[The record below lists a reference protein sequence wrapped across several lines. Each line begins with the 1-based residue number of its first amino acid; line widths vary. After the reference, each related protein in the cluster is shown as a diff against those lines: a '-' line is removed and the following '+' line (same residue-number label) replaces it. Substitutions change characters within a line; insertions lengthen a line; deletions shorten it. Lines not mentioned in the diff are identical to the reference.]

1 MLDHPCQIPD
11 LRSGVPERS
20 CVRARQHSRPP
31 VARVTFVM
39 RHLDRISLATL
50 LLALVGCRGG
60 TNYHSPLG
68 PRYGAPAPACP
79 SGRVGGELRIVTYN
93 VAFSRKVDEA
103 IRVLRDVPDLAG
115 ADVVLLQEM
124 TADATA
130 RIATALAMGYVHYP
144 AIHHRRA
151 KQDFGNAVL
160 SRWPIERDEKLVLP
174 HRSRYA
180 GTQRAATIA
189 TIRVDT
195 LTIRVYSTHLGT
207 AADISARRRLQQ
219 LDTILRDAARFPV
232 AVVGGDMNSADIGPT
247 VRANGFL
254 WPTHGL
260 PKTARFGRWD
270 HVLVRG
276 GALAMPARAGT
287 VEAGRSASDHD
298 AVWVRIPIRARLPLQ
313 PSQDCARRVPGTLA
327 PPATSGA
334 PT

>member
-1 MLDHPCQIPD
+1 M
-11 LRSGVPERS
+11 GERS
-20 CVRARQHSRPP
+20 RLHRRVFRVLA
-31 VARVTFVM
+31 VAV
-39 RHLDRISLATL
+39 LA
-50 LLALVGCRGG
+50 CRGG
-60 TNYHSPLG
+60 TNYESTFG
-68 PRYGAPAPACP
+68 PRHAAPLPMCSSPHGGAHL
-79 SGRVGGELRIVTYN
+79 VVVTYN

-103 IRVLRDVPDLAG
+103 IRVLRDVPELAG

-124 TADATA
+124 TGDATA
-130 RIATALAMGYVHYP
+130 RIAAALGMGYVYYP

-195 LTIRVYSTHLGT
+195 LAIRVYSTHLGT
-207 AADISARRRLQQ
+207 AADISARRRLEQ
-219 LDTILRDAARFPV
+219 LDTILRDAARFPI
-232 AVVGGDMNSADIGPT
+232 AVVGGDMITTDVGPT
-247 VRANGFL
+247 VRAHGFL
-254 WPTHGL
+254 GPPHDL
-260 PKTARFGRWD
+260 PRTTRFGRWD

-276 GALAMPARAGT
+276 AALAMPARAGA
-287 VEAGRSASDHD
+287 VEAGRSASDHS
-298 AVWVRIPIRARLPLQ
+298 AVWVRIPMSSRPRVQ

>member
-1 MLDHPCQIPD
+1 
-11 LRSGVPERS
+11 
-20 CVRARQHSRPP
+20 
-31 VARVTFVM
+31 M
-39 RHLDRISLATL
+39 RHPDRMCLATL
-50 LLALVGCRGG
+50 LFGLVSCRGG
-60 TNYHSPLG
+60 TNYHSPFG

-79 SGRVGGELRIVTYN
+79 SGRVGADLRIVTYN
-93 VAFSRKVDEA
+93 VAFSRKIDEA
-103 IRVLRDVPDLAG
+103 IRVLRDVPELAG

-124 TADATA
+124 TGDATA
-130 RIATALAMGYVHYP
+130 RIAAALGMGYVYYP

-195 LTIRVYSTHLGT
+195 LAIRVYSTHLGT
-207 AADISARRRLQQ
+207 AADISARRRLEQ
-219 LDTILRDAARFPV
+219 LDAILRDAARFPI
-232 AVVGGDMNSADIGPT
+232 AVVGGDMNTADVGPT
-247 VRANGFL
+247 ARAHGFL
-254 WPTHGL
+254 WPTHDL
-260 PKTARFGRWD
+260 PRTTRFGRWD

-276 GALAMPARAGT
+276 AALAMPAEAGA
-287 VEAGRSASDHD
+287 VEAGRSASDHS
-298 AVWVRIPIRARLPLQ
+298 AVWVRLPMSSRPRVQ
-313 PSQDCARRVPGTLA
+313 PSQDCARRAPGTLA